1 MVEVVDFV
9 DLCEAVGDQEALA
22 HGVVLGS
29 VAQVFLHLHVGI
41 ILFHLL
47 NVYKILIQNAFL
59 KVIDFPQ
66 VSLSLEC
73 ILVNTELFV
82 ADFLLNR

>member
-9 DLCEAVGDQEALA
+9 DLCEAIGDQEALS

-41 ILFHLL
+41 IFFHLL
-47 NVYKILIQNAFL
+47 NVNEILIQNAFL
-59 KVIDFPQ
+59 KVVDFPQ
-66 VSLSLEC
+66 VSLS
-73 ILVNTELFV
+73 
-82 ADFLLNR
+82 